1 MIWFFAIWWLEVR
14 NMVFNATFNNISVIS
29 WSVLSVDDTRIP
41 GEKEKTTDLL
51 HVNENFI
58 T

>member
-1 MIWFFAIWWLEVR
+1 MIWFFAIWWLGVR

-29 WSVLSVDDTRIP
+29 WSVVSVDDTRIP